1 MSFYRKGG
9 NMKRFITL
17 VLGLLLCSGLL
28 SGHAYATMI
37 DFTGIAGA
45 NDISISGTDV
55 SGTVPIELLTISN
68 APNASTNGAYA
79 VTTGIFNLSPG
90 VLNFNYGNSGNYINV
105 YGKVPGLGI
114 TTAEYLLQGTFSSFI
129 AGSDGLTATLG
140 IGPDKKA
147 DDLLAAI
154 GLPSDTSFNFF
165 SLTLSADPTEGSNGG
180 TLAEVVNTSAPEPS
194 SLILLGS
201 GLVGLGLFGRKRLQ
215 SVKA

>member
-1 MSFYRKGG
+1 
-9 NMKRFITL
+9 MKRSITL

-55 SGTVPIELLTISN
+55 SGAVPIELLTVSD
-68 APNASTNGAYA
+68 APTNNGSYL
-79 VTTGIFNLSPG
+79 TIGS
-90 VLNFNYGNSGNYINV
+90 LNFDYGSSGNFINI
-105 YGKVPGLGI
+105 YGWVPGLGVGP
-114 TTAEYLLQGTFSSFI
+114 EYLLQGTFTSFI

-140 IGPDKKA
+140 IGPDQKA

-165 SLTLSADPTEGSNGG
+165 SLTLSKDPTEGSDGG
-180 TLAEVVNTSAPEPS
+180 TLAEVINTSAPEPS